1 MTEKDNSKITT
12 NLTKGSHYLIRSL
25 STRDKLLETS
35 GHFKGYVTL
44 GRGHAL
50 RIELDSSH
58 DDKEG
63 EIRVIPCHMVTSL
76 DIIKEED
83 SQEEETD
90 SSSSYFG

>member
-1 MTEKDNSKITT
+1 MAEKDKNKVSTT
-12 NLTKGSHYLIRSL
+12 LTKGSQYLVSSL
-25 STRDKLLETS
+25 STRDDLLKTS
-35 GHFKGYVTL
+35 GYFKGYVTL

-63 EIRVIPCHMVTSL
+63 EVRVIPCHMVTSL
-76 DIIKEED
+76 DIIKEEE
-83 SQEEETD
+83 SEEEETD